1 MYERGGCNPQNPPP
15 LDPPRAVMCVM
26 VSIILCRTTLKLTC
40 MLDHMVAMLPEVIL
54 ADVSQEI
61 KPVC

>member
-1 MYERGGCNPQNPPP
+1 MKGGVATPKTPP

-26 VSIILCRTTLKLTC
+26 VSIILCRTTLIKLTC